1 MPSLA
6 PDNLGAKRLLPE
18 RGLLA
23 CFHNIRCIC
32 NAILFTER
40 GEPEY
45 PLKVNG
51 DMHSASREEAE
62 CLAGGWGAWGEEGH
76 LLL

>member
-1 MPSLA
+1 M
-6 PDNLGAKRLLPE
+6 
-18 RGLLA
+18 
-23 CFHNIRCIC
+23 H
-32 NAILFTER
+32 ILFTER